1 VDRLLVRILDEGRAR
16 GATTADIGVFI
27 GNDAA
32 QRAYEKAGF
41 EVTGEK
47 RDPEFEAVYKCPGAR
62 TLSRA
67 L

>member
-1 VDRLLVRILDEGRAR
+1 VR
-16 GATTADIGVFI
+16 GATIGEISVFI

-41 EVTGEK
+41 EVIGEK
-47 RDPEFEAVYKCPGAR
+47 RHPEFEAVYKCPGAR
-62 TLSRA
+62 MLRRA